1 MRGKMT
7 PQKLLLHQ
15 HKAPAEVKKL
25 FDTIDGREQ
34 RNELNLYVSGY
45 EDDPEETGGKDTES
59 GAGKNQGQPESE
71 GAAGREPSSQHE
83 GATGGEG

>member
-1 MRGKMT
+1 MT

-25 FDTIDGREQ
+25 FDTIESKPE

-45 EDDPEETGGKDTES
+45 EDEPE
-59 GAGKNQGQPESE
+59 PESE
-71 GAAGREPSSQHE
+71 GAAGREPSAEPSAPEPE
-83 GATGGEG
+83 GQSAPEPEEQS

>member
-1 MRGKMT
+1 MT

-25 FDTIDGREQ
+25 FDTIDGKEK

-45 EDDPEETGGKDTES
+45 EDEPEPHE
-59 GAGKNQGQPESE
+59 E
-71 GAAGREPSSQHE
+71 GAEGREPSAEPSAPETE
-83 GATGGEG
+83 GQS